1 MYFKRNK
8 SGVTRIVRDTYRKK
22 PLLNTKAAKDDTWWA
37 ICKRVK
43 ERDQYKCVQCRTPER
58 NEKGGYLH
66 VHHIRELSK
75 GGQTVMSNLIS
86 LCELCHQKRHKHSIH
101 R

>member
-1 MYFKRNK
+1 MFFKRNK

-22 PLLNTKAAKDDTWWA
+22 PLLNTKSAKADTWWS
-37 ICKRVK
+37 ICAKVK
-43 ERDQYKCVQCRTPER
+43 ARDGYKCVQCRTPER
-58 NEKGGYLH
+58 KEKGGYLH

-86 LCELCHQKRHKHSIH
+86 LCDKCHHTKHRHSF
-101 R
+101 